1 MRIRREKHSEVSRAS
16 DFIIKPS
23 VERQAEVW
31 NDTHTSIFREFYE
44 AKS

>member
-1 MRIRREKHSEVSRAS
+1 MRISGEKPSEVSRAS

-23 VERQAEVW
+23 AERQEEVW
-31 NDTHTSIFREFYE
+31 NDTHTSISLEFYE